1 MLWWQQF
8 HHEGDRLKKL
18 KAGLKERIDNCYL
31 FEGDDYELFCR
42 GYSMILRA
50 SGLAIPEIN
59 LAIFDDENYSMK
71 AVIDACQVMPMGT
84 EYRVV
89 LLKNIEKFNEN
100 DKKMLANY
108 LKLPISTTILIIF
121 DFYNKLSTLKNSCT
135 FVDCN
140 RFDRATLSS
149 VVVNDFAKKNKKI
162 SAEALE
168 CLIDYCNGYLSRI
181 VCEIDKLVYY
191 DFENSLITK
200 KMIEELVAK
209 DNEVV
214 VFQLTEAIATRKADR
229 ALQILEAVKKEMGI
243 FGLIIN
249 HFRRLFFISISD
261 LEDAQLASLLN
272 VKEYAISKQ
281 KAQVKNFSK
290 MQLKKIYALLEEVD
304 YSIKSGA
311 MLQENALYYLV
322 LSILYI

>member
-1 MLWWQQF
+1 M
-8 HHEGDRLKKL
+8 KKL
-18 KAGLKERIDNCYL
+18 KARLKENIEGCYL

-50 SGLAIPEIN
+50 AELSIPEIN
-59 LAIFDDENYSMK
+59 LVKFDDENFSMK
-71 AVIDACQVMPMGT
+71 AVVDSCQVMPMGT
-84 EYRVV
+84 QYRIV

-108 LKLPISTTILIIF
+108 IKNPVSSTILIIF
-121 DFYNKLSTLKNSCT
+121 DFYNKLSSLKNDCC

-140 RFDRATLSS
+140 RFDKATLSS
-149 VVVNDFAKKNKKI
+149 VVVNDFSKRDKKI
-162 SAEALE
+162 SSEALD
-168 CLIDYCNGYLSRI
+168 CLIEYCNGYLSRI
-181 VCEIDKLVYY
+181 VCEIDKLAYY
-191 DFENSLITK
+191 DIENALITK
-200 KMIEELVAK
+200 KMVEELVSK

-214 VFQLTEAIATRKADR
+214 VFQLTEALAQRKADR

-243 FGLIIN
+243 LGLIIN

-261 LEDAQLASLLN
+261 LPDDQLASLLN

-311 MLQENALYYLV
+311 MLQENALYFLV
-322 LSILYI
+322 FSILYI